1 MGSRLPARISV
12 TVLHTLEEIRL
23 KSRTGMF
30 HLLSQFPAHAL
41 NAILLGSQTVYC
53 LITGSIPV
61 LGGAVL
67 RAQRPGFY
75 ALIISLMTGGFGL
88 QLFGVHF

>member
-1 MGSRLPARISV
+1 MATKGM
-12 TVLHTLEEIRL
+12 VL
-23 KSRTGMF
+23 MF
-30 HLLSQFPAHAL
+30 HLVAQFPSHAF

-61 LGGAVL
+61 LGGVVV

-75 ALIISLMTGGFGL
+75 SLVIALMSGGFGL
-88 QLFGVHF
+88 QIFGLHF

>member
-1 MGSRLPARISV
+1 
-12 TVLHTLEEIRL
+12 
-23 KSRTGMF
+23 MF

-53 LITGSIPV
+53 LITGSVPV

-75 ALIISLMTGGFGL
+75 ALIITLMTSGFGL

>member
-1 MGSRLPARISV
+1 MGSPIAGRESTEDVALM
-12 TVLHTLEEIRL
+12 LHMLT
-23 KSRTGMF
+23 
-30 HLLSQFPAHAL
+30 QFPAHAF

-61 LGGAVL
+61 LGGVVV

-75 ALIISLMTGGFGL
+75 SLVIALMTSGFGL

>member
-1 MGSRLPARISV
+1 
-12 TVLHTLEEIRL
+12 
-23 KSRTGMF
+23 MF
-30 HLLSQFPAHAL
+30 HLLAEFPAHAL

-61 LGGAVL
+61 LGGVVV
-67 RAQRPGFY
+67 RGERPGFY
-75 ALIISLMTGGFGL
+75 SLVVTLTSGGFGL

>member
-1 MGSRLPARISV
+1 MSEGVALM
-12 TVLHTLEEIRL
+12 LH
-23 KSRTGMF
+23 MF
-30 HLLSQFPAHAL
+30 AQFPAHAF

-61 LGGAVL
+61 LGGVVV

-75 ALIISLMTGGFGL
+75 SLVIALMTSGFGL

>member
-1 MGSRLPARISV
+1 MLH
-12 TVLHTLEEIRL
+12 VLA
-23 KSRTGMF
+23 
-30 HLLSQFPAHAL
+30 QFPAHAL

-61 LGGAVL
+61 WGGAVL

-75 ALIISLMTGGFGL
+75 TLVIGLMTGGFGL